1 MRYNETKKSCIY
13 TQARQVLADRLW
25 KYVGSDEHH
34 EKRGSKTDVCHRALL
49 PPCNSRIVHTRGQYR
64 VSLKVMNL
72 SQKNNNM
79 TSFCAVL
86 YIMSEGKGTPTVAYG
101 SKHRGIFFFF
111 WSSSEPNTT

>member
-1 MRYNETKKSCIY
+1 MRYNETKNHVY

-64 VSLKVMNL
+64 V
-72 SQKNNNM
+72 
-79 TSFCAVL
+79 
-86 YIMSEGKGTPTVAYG
+86 
-101 SKHRGIFFFF
+101 
-111 WSSSEPNTT
+111 